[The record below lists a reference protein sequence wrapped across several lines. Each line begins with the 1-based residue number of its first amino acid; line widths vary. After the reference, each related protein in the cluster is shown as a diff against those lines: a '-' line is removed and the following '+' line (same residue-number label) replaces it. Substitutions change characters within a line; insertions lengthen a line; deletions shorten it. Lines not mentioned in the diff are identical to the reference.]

1 MEKRTKRALAAVVL
15 VLFGGYLAVHLVSEH
30 ERRAPTLD
38 VAGMSLPPGD
48 PVRGARLGAITGCSS
63 CHDKDLG
70 GRPFIAIP
78 YAVALVAP
86 DITRARDAYDDAAF
100 LRLFRAAAK
109 ADGMV
114 ALGMPTEMQQR
125 MTDQELA
132 DVIAYVRAAPVSAEP
147 VAARTR
153 IFPLGRIGVVSGEFE
168 PYVADP
174 PESAAVLRDRA
185 EPDRGRHLALI
196 ACTECHGMD
205 MKGGGK
211 TPPLAIARAY
221 TLAQFTTLMRTGK
234 TLAGTDSASG
244 MMSGVARRRFVAFTD
259 DEIADLHAFAAGSGA
274 P

>member
-1 MEKRTKRALAAVVL
+1 MRKAIVVL
-15 VLFGGYLAVHLVSEH
+15 VLLLLTAWLGVHWYSNLKL
-30 ERRAPTLD
+30 RAPVLD
-38 VAGMSLPPGD
+38 VSAMALPPGD

-70 GRPFIAIP
+70 GNDFISEP
-78 YAVALVAP
+78 YVFALVAP
-86 DITRARDAYDDAAF
+86 DLTRVRAKYDDAAF
-100 LRLFRAAAK
+100 LRLFRANAK
-109 ADGMV
+109 VDGKV
-114 ALGMPTEMQQR
+114 AIGMPTEMQQR

-132 DVIAYVRAAPVSAEP
+132 DVIAYVRSAPPSADP
-147 VAARTR
+147 VDGSTR
-153 IFPLGRIGVVSGEFE
+153 LLPLGRLGLVTGEFE
-168 PYVADP
+168 AYVADP
-174 PESAAVLRDRA
+174 PESAVVLRDRA
-185 EPDRGRHLALI
+185 EPARGRHLALI

-211 TPPLAIARAY
+211 TPPLAIAKAY